1 MSRSADGFTRP
12 QHERRVIVTNVMAA
26 VRRLVRCVVLFGLV
40 AGAVGRSADD
50 PVLHASEP
58 PGLVVNLHFTSS
70 DRLSASSRGALM
82 AETESIWTPGH
93 VRIKWL
99 RESTEADE
107 GITLRVLVVARPV
120 ARSEYAPWT
129 VAELQRPQ
137 GSAAVAIASTI
148 GARRIVDESR
158 WQPLLERPAVYDQ
171 RLGVVLGRAVAHEI
185 GHYLLQTN
193 THARRGLMRARIDA
207 REFADLR
214 SGSFRLDKAA
224 EAYLATFATRGVV
237 SLETMTGF
245 SYAAP

>member
-1 MSRSADGFTRP
+1 MVATVMS
-12 QHERRVIVTNVMAA
+12 A
-26 VRRLVRCVVLFGLV
+26 VRRLVGCVAAFGII
-40 AGAVGRSADD
+40 AGTVGLSGGSA
-50 PVLHASEP
+50 PLHASEP
-58 PGLVVNLHFTSS
+58 PGLTVNLYLTTSDQLSTSS
-70 DRLSASSRGALM
+70 RSVLM
-82 AETESIWTPGH
+82 AETESIWTSGH
-93 VRIKWL
+93 VRLKWL
-99 RESTEADE
+99 RESTVADE

-129 VAELQRPQ
+129 VAELVRPQ

-148 GARRIVDESR
+148 GAHRIVEEGR
-158 WQPLLERPAVYDQ
+158 WQPPILEFPGMYDR

-193 THARRGLMRARIDA
+193 THARRGLMRARIEA

-224 EAYLATFATRGVV
+224 EAYLSSVAARGAI

-245 SYAAP
+245 SYAAR